1 LPCERSCIFQIIAIL
16 AGTSIIYKRS
26 GGNSQTGIYRAVKFN
41 NDKIEIAMTAYP
53 TNITFSKIQYI
64 SQGDTAIEQETNIN
78 NALQAGADWIQ
89 LRWKQGTEEEVLS
102 LALRIKKHCS
112 QHGAILIINDYPH
125 IAKTIDAAGVHLGLT
140 DSSIPEARHVL
151 GPNKI
156 IGGTANNFSD
166 VQQRVT
172 ENCDYIGL
180 GPLRFT
186 ATKEKLSPILGLTG
200 YQDILHDLKN
210 GGTEYPPI
218 FAIGGITLDDIIP
231 LQDIGIYGIALSGL
245 ITLHPH
251 YIQELKNK
259 LQWIH

>member
-1 LPCERSCIFQIIAIL
+1 
-16 AGTSIIYKRS
+16 
-26 GGNSQTGIYRAVKFN
+26 
-41 NDKIEIAMTAYP
+41 MTAYP
-53 TNITFSKIQYI
+53 INIMFSKIQYI
-64 SQGDTAIEQETNIN
+64 SQGDTAIEQEKNIN
-78 NALQAGADWIQ
+78 KALQAGADWIQ
-89 LRWKQGTEEEVLS
+89 LRWKHGTEEEVLA
-102 LALRIKKHCS
+102 LALRIKQHCL
-112 QHGAILIINDYPH
+112 QHGAILIINDYLH
-125 IAKTIDAAGVHLGLT
+125 IAKTIDADGVHLGLT
-140 DSSIPEARHVL
+140 DTGIQEARHVL

-166 VQQRVT
+166 VRQRIT
-172 ENCDYIGL
+172 ENCNYIGL

-200 YQDILHDLKN
+200 YQDILQDLKN
-210 GGTEYPPI
+210 EGTEYPPI

-251 YIQELKNK
+251 YIRELKNK

>member
-1 LPCERSCIFQIIAIL
+1 
-16 AGTSIIYKRS
+16 
-26 GGNSQTGIYRAVKFN
+26 
-41 NDKIEIAMTAYP
+41 MTAYP

-78 NALQAGADWIQ
+78 NALQAGANWIQ
-89 LRWKQGTEEEVLS
+89 LRWKQGTEEEI
-102 LALRIKKHCS
+102 LALARRIKQHCL
-112 QHGAILIINDYPH
+112 QYGAILIINDYLH

-140 DSSIPEARHVL
+140 DTGIQEARHVL

-156 IGGTANNFSD
+156 IGGTANNLSD